1 MPEMDVPVSKSTWSD
16 FIRVDPLTYTGIK
29 LTILCNNASEAYL
42 ENGGEP
48 STQKSRIVE
57 KIIHFRNKVKF
68 KKLKYSP
75 IFRASFDEQETNV
88 DILVKTQIYIIIVPL
103 FYLTSRF
110 TNASFKKSR
119 GVFIQM

>member
-1 MPEMDVPVSKSTWSD
+1 M
-16 FIRVDPLTYTGIK
+16 
-29 LTILCNNASEAYL
+29 TILCNNASKVYL
-42 ENGGEP
+42 ENAGEP

-68 KKLKYSP
+68 KKLKYSL

-110 TNASFKKSR
+110 TNAAFKKSR
-119 GVFIQM
+119 VLFKCKRFWQPGL